1 MENRNGLLVAADA
14 TLATGTAEREAAA
27 RVSEGLPEGATLGAD
42 KNSDADAFIEGLQG
56 ARDRAARGDQR
67 DDQQDRGDAQDRR
80 GRKPAFA
87 MRSANGCAN
96 ASRRGCGWTKTVGG
110 LAQVKVRGL
119 AKARAAFVFALAAY
133 NLVRLPK
140 LPAPTGEVC
149 PVA

>member
-1 MENRNGLLVAADA
+1 MENRNGLVVAADA

-80 GRKPAFA
+80 PARGRKPAFA

-96 ASRRGCGWTKTVGG
+96 ASRRASAGRRRW
-110 LAQVKVRGL
+110 
-119 AKARAAFVFALAAY
+119 AA
-133 NLVRLPK
+133 LPR
-140 LPAPTGEVC
+140 
-149 PVA
+149 